1 MPHRQKVEK
10 MKNNK
15 IGKSIITMLVVFTVS
30 AFALT
35 ACGGGSESSD
45 GGDKSSSSAKTFDV
59 ALYDNGAS
67 MSIEGDPI
75 SVPSGTEV
83 TLNVTNTGTV
93 VHNLKLDGGP
103 STADLPVSSSASL
116 ELGKLTESTTVYCT
130 IPGHK
135 EQGMVF
141 DITVK

>member
-1 MPHRQKVEK
+1 

-15 IGKSIITMLVVFTVS
+15 IVKSVLTMLVVFTVS

-35 ACGGGSESSD
+35 ACGGGSDSSD
-45 GGDKSSSSAKTFDV
+45 SDDKSSSSAKTFDV
-59 ALYDNGAS
+59 ALYDNGAA
-67 MSIEGDPI
+67 MSIESDPI
-75 SVPSGTEV
+75 SVASGTEV

-103 STADLPVSSSASL
+103 TTADLPVNSLATL
-116 ELGKLTESTTVYCT
+116 ELGKLSESTTVYCT
-130 IPGHK
+130 IAGHK
-135 EQGMVF
+135 EQGMVM